1 MDKKQDILN
10 IIEVIQ
16 VDLAES
22 IWEAT
27 EYPSYDLHKLYK
39 FPDKR
44 LKELSE
50 RIEELWN
57 DRY

>member
-16 VDLAES
+16 ADLAES

-27 EYPSYDLHKLYK
+27 EYPDYDLHKLYE

-44 LKELSE
+44 LRELSE
-50 RIEELWN
+50 RIDELWN